1 MNKNTSLVTRIIVY
15 VLLALSFLL
24 VVFPLVYAF
33 FGSFKSTLEFLTGG
47 ADILP
52 QKGWRFQNYADAWKT
67 AKFGQYT
74 INSLLF
80 SAFSVAGTILTT
92 SMTGFALSRSHFKI
106 KNLLIGSFGVTLFI
120 TGAITLF
127 PIFQLCKM
135 LGLTDNLFG
144 MVIVQI
150 AENQAVFCI
159 LVANYINGITTEI
172 DEAAR
177 IDGCSFFRT
186 YWNIIL
192 PIITPIIATVSILS
206 FRSAWNNYMMPLV
219 FTLTKPALRTLTVG
233 VVALKDQG
241 DGISAW
247 NLMIAGTVISL
258 MPMIVVYLFL
268 NRYFIA
274 GITEGSVKG

>member
-1 MNKNTSLVTRIIVY
+1 MNKNTSRVSKILIY
-15 VLLALSFLL
+15 LLLAVMFLL
-24 VVFPLVYAF
+24 TAFPLVYAL

-47 ADILP
+47 ASLLP
-52 QKGWRFQNYADAWKT
+52 QKGWRFQNYADAWRT
-67 AKFGQYT
+67 AKFGTYT
-74 INSLLF
+74 VNSLLF
-80 SAFSVAGTILTT
+80 SIFSVAGTVLTT
-92 SMTGFALSRSHFKI
+92 TMTGYALARSNFKI
-106 KNLLIGSFGVTLFI
+106 KKLLIGSFGITLFI

-127 PIFQLCKM
+127 PIFQLCKL
-135 LGLTDNLFG
+135 LGLTNNLWG

-159 LVANYINGITTEI
+159 LVANYVNGITVEI
-172 DEAAR
+172 DEAAK

-186 YWNIIL
+186 YWNIIF
-192 PIITPIIATVSILS
+192 PIITPIIATVSILA
-206 FRSAWNNYMMPLV
+206 FRAAWNNYMMPLV
-219 FTLTKPALRTLTVG
+219 FTLSKPALRTLTVG